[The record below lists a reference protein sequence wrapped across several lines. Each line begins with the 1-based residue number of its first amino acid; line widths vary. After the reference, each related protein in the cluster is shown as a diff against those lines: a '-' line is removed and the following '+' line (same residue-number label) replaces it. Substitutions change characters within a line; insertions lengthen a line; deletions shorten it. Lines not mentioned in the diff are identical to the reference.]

1 MKILYILIL
10 SILII
15 PLILAETEVYVGDAV
30 DQSSTEAITDSI
42 LDSDYF
48 IYGMIAAIVI
58 LVVVIA
64 LVLYKILS
72 KPAAQPTW
80 QQPTFPS
87 RPSYPSGSSF
97 PPQQTF
103 PQQPYSP
110 PQQRFPQTP
119 LTPPVQQPQD
129 PTTVYIASCLARGM
143 SKEQI
148 IAALVQNRWT
158 VLQARAAV
166 DKYLMSRR

>member
-1 MKILYILIL
+1 MKMLTILVLFL
-10 SILII
+10 LII

-30 DQSSTEAITDSI
+30 DQSQTEAITDSV

-48 IYGMIAAIVI
+48 IFGMIGAIVV
-58 LVVVIA
+58 LVAVIA

-72 KPAAQPTW
+72 KPAAQPAW
-80 QQPTFPS
+80 PQPTFPS
-87 RPSYPSGSSF
+87 RQSFPSSF
-97 PPQQTF
+97 PSRQTF
-103 PQQPYSP
+103 PQQSSSFPSQSFP
-110 PQQRFPQTP
+110 RQPQP
-119 LTPPVQQPQD
+119 TPPIQQPAQD
-129 PTTVYIASCLARGM
+129 STTLYIASCLAKGM

-166 DKYLMSRR
+166 DKYLMMRR

>member
-1 MKILYILIL
+1 MLTILVLFL
-10 SILII
+10 LII

-30 DQSSTEAITDSI
+30 DQSQTEAITDSV

-48 IYGMIAAIVI
+48 IFGMIGAIVV
-58 LVVVIA
+58 LVAVIA

-72 KPAAQPTW
+72 KPAAQPAW
-80 QQPTFPS
+80 PQPTFPT
-87 RPSYPSGSSF
+87 RSSF
-97 PPQQTF
+97 PPRQTF
-103 PQQPYSP
+103 PQQPSSFSS
-110 PQQRFPQTP
+110 QRFPQQP
-119 LTPPVQQPQD
+119 QFTPPVQQPVQD
-129 PTTVYIASCLARGM
+129 PTTSYIASCLAKGM

-166 DKYLMSRR
+166 DRYLMMRR